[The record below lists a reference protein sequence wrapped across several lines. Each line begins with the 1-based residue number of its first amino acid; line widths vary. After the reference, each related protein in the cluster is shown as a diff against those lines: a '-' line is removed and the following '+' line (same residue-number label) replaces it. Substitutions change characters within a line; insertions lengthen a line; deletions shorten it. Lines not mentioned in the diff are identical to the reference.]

1 MQWAVQL
8 IKALEERR
16 VVRYIVS
23 GGTATASNF
32 VVLYTLT
39 EFLHIWYLTSSIFAL
54 LMGFAISFILQKFWT
69 FQNAGFERV
78 HIQLPLHIALSL
90 ANIAINTVL
99 LYGFVQYLH
108 VWYLLA
114 QFINAV
120 LLACMNF
127 FIYHHFIFPNP

>member
-1 MQWAVQL
+1 MQQAVQL

-23 GGTATASNF
+23 GGIATASNF
-32 VVLYTLT
+32 VVLYTFT
-39 EFLHIWYLTSSIFAL
+39 EFLHIWYITSSIFGL
-54 LMGFAISFILQKFWT
+54 LAATAVSFVLQKFWT
-69 FQNAGFERV
+69 FQNAGLERV

-114 QFINAV
+114 QFINAA
-120 LLACMNF
+120 LLACVNF
-127 FIYHHFIFPNP
+127 FIYRHFIFT

>member
-1 MQWAVQL
+1 MQRAIQMV
-8 IKALEERR
+8 KALHERR
-16 VVRYIVS
+16 VVRYIIS

-32 VVLYTLT
+32 VILYTFT
-39 EFLHIWYLTSSIFAL
+39 EFLHIWYITSSIFGMIA
-54 LMGFAISFILQKFWT
+54 GFGISFILQKFWT
-69 FQNAGFERV
+69 FQNAGLERV

-90 ANIAINTVL
+90 VNIAANTVL

-114 QFINAV
+114 QFINAA

-127 FIYHHFIFPNP
+127 FIYRAYIFP

>member
-1 MQWAVQL
+1 MERAVQL
-8 IKALEERR
+8 IKTLHEKR

-32 VVLYTLT
+32 VVLYTFT

-54 LMGFAISFILQKFWT
+54 LMGFAVSFILQKFWT
-69 FQNAGFERV
+69 FQNAGLERV

-90 ANIAINTVL
+90 FNIAANTVL

-114 QFINAV
+114 QFINAI

-127 FIYHHFIFPNP
+127 FIYRAYIFP